1 MTDVF
6 AALAD
11 QNRRT
16 ILELVAGEPKTTAA
30 LTKETKLTAAVLEKH
45 LQVLV
50 QAELLT
56 VVTKDKT
63 STYSL
68 NKLGLGVAAK
78 WFGKFGSAFVSGQAD
93 VLGENI
99 GNLIS
104 SAAGWLEKRVGAKI
118 SLDFDAEKTGKEF
131 GRKLSDAKR
140 EATEKVEKATVKVK
154 AATKKA
160 TKKTPAKKTPAK
172 KTPAKKTPAKK
183 APVQKVTAQKA
194 PVKKVA
200 PAKAPVRKP
209 AAAKTKA

>member
-6 AALAD
+6 TALAD

-16 ILELVAGEPKTTAA
+16 ILELVAAAPLTTTALA
-30 LTKETKLTAAVLEKH
+30 KATGLSATVLEKN

-50 QAELLT
+50 QAELLS
-56 VVTKDKT
+56 VVTKGKT

-68 NKLGLGVAAK
+68 NKTGLGVAAK

-104 SAAGWLEKRVGAKI
+104 SAAGWLEKRVGSKI
-118 SLDFDAEKTGKEF
+118 NLDIDVEKSGKEF

-140 EATEKVEKATVKVK
+140 EATGRVEEVTVKVK

-160 TKKTPAKKTPAK
+160 TTKETAKKAPAKTAPVKKAPVKKTVAKT
-172 KTPAKKTPAKK
+172 TPAKK
-183 APVQKVTAQKA
+183 AP
-194 PVKKVA
+194 
-200 PAKAPVRKP
+200 AKKP
-209 AAAKTKA
+209 AAPKTKA